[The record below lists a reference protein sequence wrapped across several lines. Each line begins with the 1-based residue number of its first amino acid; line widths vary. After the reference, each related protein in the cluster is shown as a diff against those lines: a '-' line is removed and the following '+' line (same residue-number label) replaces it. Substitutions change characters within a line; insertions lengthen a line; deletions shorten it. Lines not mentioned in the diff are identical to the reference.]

1 MAPKPRQAPT
11 DEAQR
16 AAAAALAR
24 LELKPKGKAASSSQ
38 EAIKNQGRSGPGNCG
53 SGRAPGQRARLEKR
67 PAPALEGVLG
77 QLSWKW
83 GHAQPWAGTPHLGR
97 CLFPRAALSC
107 PKASG
112 MR

>member
-24 LELKPKGKAASSSQ
+24 LELKPKGGKAPSASQ
-38 EAIKNQGRSGPGNCG
+38 EAIRNQGMNHGWKSAR
-53 SGRAPGQRARLEKR
+53 GRLSVP
-67 PAPALEGVLG
+67 PVLG

-83 GHAQPWAGTPHLGR
+83 GHVQP
-97 CLFPRAALSC
+97 
-107 PKASG
+107 
-112 MR
+112 